1 MSFLFQNTQATEK
14 IKNNKTKELEKREK
28 IIDSAFEIMNPH

>member
-28 IIDSAFEIMNPH
+28 SLTQHLK